1 MSRETTNVPD
11 IRQHTLMLV
20 SKSFVSVDKP
30 RFIGK
35 EGEEAYSG
43 FEITST

>member
-11 IRQHTLMLV
+11 IRQHTLILV
-20 SKSFVSVDKP
+20 SKPPVSVDKP
-30 RFIGK
+30 RVIGK
-35 EGEEAYSG
+35 EGEEAHSG